1 MTPDPLR
8 PSPALT
14 PQREAIPVPAAVQA
28 SGGGE
33 PTVPIAERIAPWFGT
48 GLVLAAFV
56 WQAAIAWNKEPDVFI
71 DFGRELYV
79 PWRLAE
85 GDALYRDLAY
95 FSGPVSPFF
104 NALVFTLFHPGV
116 RVLALVNLMIAAALV
131 EAIYLLALATTD
143 QVAATATALFIV
155 MVFVFP
161 QYEWV
166 GGSNYICPYSHEVT
180 HGLALSAGGLLLWR
194 SWFASGKNY
203 FAALAGLCLGTTFLV
218 KIEFF
223 LALFAASVA
232 ALFAAWVHA
241 PSRTAKREPSKP
253 AVGPWRGGSALLLSA
268 VVPVLLAYCVL
279 AVRIGP
285 QLAWDGVI
293 GSWGYLARPGV
304 ATSPFYLRS
313 MGLDQPAMWLG
324 QTLTAFGIEV
334 AALTLLAAL
343 ALAVRGA
350 RLQRPR
356 VQWPLAAATFA
367 AVALALHAAKS
378 GIDLS
383 MIWRPL
389 PLYVLSLVLLTG
401 TRLLRAGAAAGP
413 SERLSLVLTTFAA
426 TALLKI
432 GLHARIENYGVFLA
446 MPAAATW
453 TATLFGPLRRWI
465 ARRGG
470 GERVFAAGL
479 AAAFGSI
486 AWWHAQASANFY
498 SFKTYRVGRG
508 LDTLVADER
517 GNTVNVLLE
526 RIERLARPNET
537 VLALPEG
544 EILNY
549 LARRG
554 AGTPY
559 FHLMPPE
566 IRMFGEEAIRASLE
580 QSPPDFIILLHK
592 DTTEYGV
599 PLFGTDYG
607 TEIMAWIKDR
617 YSLIEQFGPAPFVTP
632 SQFGVQILRRKAP
645 AVTSSPGAS

>member
-1 MTPDPLR
+1 MTPDPPR
-8 PSPALT
+8 PSPANVT
-14 PQREAIPVPAAVQA
+14 EVAPTAGAEIVPL
-28 SGGGE
+28 
-33 PTVPIAERIAPWFGT
+33 PERIAPWLGT

-56 WQAAIAWNKEPDVFI
+56 WQAMVAWNKEPDVFI

-95 FSGPVSPFF
+95 FSGPVSPYF
-104 NALVFTLFHPGV
+104 NALVFTLFHPGI
-116 RVLALVNLMIAAALV
+116 RVLALANLVIAAALV

-143 QVAATATALFIV
+143 RVAATATALFV
-155 MVFVFP
+155 VLVFVFP

-194 SWFASGKNY
+194 SWLASGQGY

-223 LALFAASVA
+223 LALFAASCAALVA
-232 ALFAAWVHA
+232 A
-241 PSRTAKREPSKP
+241 
-253 AVGPWRGGSALLLSA
+253 AVGAPRRVAESASSNPAPDPRRGGPALLGSAL
-268 VVPVLLAYCVL
+268 VPVLLTYGLL
-279 AVRIGP
+279 ALQVGP
-285 QLAWDGVI
+285 RLAWDGVI

-334 AALTLLAAL
+334 AALALLAAL
-343 ALAVRGA
+343 ALAARGA
-350 RLQRPR
+350 HLQRR
-356 VQWPLAAATFA
+356 AIEWPLAGATLV
-367 AVALALHAAKS
+367 AVSLTLHAARS
-378 GIDLS
+378 WIDLS
-383 MIWRPL
+383 MVWRPL
-389 PLYVLSLVLLTG
+389 PVFMLSLVVLAA

-413 SERLSLVLTTFAA
+413 RERLAVVLTTFAA

-432 GLHARIENYGVFLA
+432 GLHSRIENYGVFLA
-446 MPAAATW
+446 MPAAATG
-453 TATLFGPLRRWI
+453 TAFLFGPARRWI
-465 ARRGG
+465 ARHGG
-470 GERVFAAGL
+470 SQWVFAAGL

-486 AWWHAQASANFY
+486 AWWHAQASASFY

-517 GNTVNVLLE
+517 GNTVNVMLE
-526 RIERLARPNET
+526 RIERLMRPNET

-549 LARRG
+549 LSRRG

-566 IRMFGEEAIRASLE
+566 IQMFGAEAIVASLE
-580 QSPPDFIILLHK
+580 KSPPAFIILLHK

-607 TEIMAWIKDR
+607 KEIMAWIRDR
-617 YSLIEQFGPAPFVTP
+617 YTLIEQFGPAPFVTP

-645 AVTSSPGAS
+645 TVTPTPGTR